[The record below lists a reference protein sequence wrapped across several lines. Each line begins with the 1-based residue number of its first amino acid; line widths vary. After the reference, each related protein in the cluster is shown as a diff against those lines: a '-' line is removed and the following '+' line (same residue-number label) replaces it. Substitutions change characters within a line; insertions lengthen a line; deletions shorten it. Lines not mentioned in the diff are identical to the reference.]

1 MGYPRTSN
9 YLKMVIQIINDC
21 GLPLNH
27 LFVNLQVITFAILK
41 DRVCA
46 IANLHNFLFKCL

>member
-1 MGYPRTSN
+1 MIVDS
-9 YLKMVIQIINDC
+9 
-21 GLPLNH
+21 LNH

-46 IANLHNFLFKCL
+46 IANLYFHLNACN